1 MDMRRLVMA
10 AALAAAGCVQAIDG
24 PGPGGRDDPPPVP
37 PPPVTPPAPTPA
49 TYARGSMTPLYQLL
63 PRDEYGRLVE
73 GGVAMSDR
81 DYAAPAGAVTTS
93 VQSKLDEIGAQIG
106 AERGG
111 GALAIITRAEDQQRA
126 RTIPFRGN
134 PSDVDFVT
142 VDGRTKL
149 FVPLGGDVMNV
160 GNEVA
165 AVDLSAGGRVTRV
178 KVGIRPQ
185 RVAVHPSG
193 LVFVCNQYSNYVSI
207 IDARR
212 DRLLATAAGPVEIAT
227 EMFCTDLVL
236 VPRNSRLPD
245 GDDVD
250 LYVAND
256 WRGSV
261 LQYGLTIV
269 RDPLSNDPVDV
280 RVTAP
285 ASRDPAN
292 QPAREI
298 TGVAAHPLRL
308 HLGQDQRSLY
318 VAANRGGELSR
329 IDLAS
334 GAVRRIGLGSPAVDV
349 VQINDAVIVPTTM
362 PDRGLLPRDQPAPP
376 QVLAAPVI
384 VQGEAG
390 ATHLAHPGALFD
402 GTRAYNF
409 EDVRNGVFVVDAG
422 LTRAPTYFTDDVSP
436 EANFTAAQKVLT
448 GALPQAIVRNAA
460 GTRVFV
466 AMAGTDE
473 VQELAV
479 RGGAFRLSDAPAR
492 DMATA
497 ERPFALAL
505 NEAAGELYV
514 AAWGGEVID
523 VLDIASGERTA
534 RIDLGYA
541 SPTYPATN
549 LERGEYFYYN
559 TDWSNNG
566 RKSCASCHTDELM
579 VDGFSFANGATAPT
593 ALHKV
598 PASFNLLTTDSYFW
612 NGSFANGSYASL
624 ASDAQ
629 TRTNCELILF
639 GLSEGVASDPSR
651 REGDPANR
659 VRSANDALC
668 RPDTSGPGILPAN
681 FAAIGAVITEQK
693 LIKDDLVRRETGLPF
708 ADVARLMDFWSV
720 SELRLPPNPLRHLA
734 DRGELDS
741 RTAAELERGEVLF
754 RTTGCVSCHQPDHP
768 RQPYADGL
776 EHGAGS
782 AWRTRFVETYLDDPR
797 LLAIVAGG
805 IPQVMLDAISASA
818 PDAEINVHL
827 DPIDYF
833 IPFCFDLTGCLV
845 FDDPLVARGNQRL
858 ESERLAVL
866 AQINL
871 GNAERGFVPGNVRG
885 QPAVN
890 TPSLRGVWWQ
900 GNLLHHGLAR
910 SFAEA
915 ILPPGHPALRAGEVG
930 YAMNR
935 FGAIDVHGATSELSA
950 ADVAALSLFVQ
961 SIE

>member
-1 MDMRRLVMA
+1 MNMRRLVIA
-10 AALAAAGCVQAIDG
+10 VALAAAGCVQAIEG
-24 PGPGGRDDPPPVP
+24 APPGGSAEPPPTP
-37 PPPVTPPAPTPA
+37 PPPVLPPAPTPA
-49 TYARGSMTPLYQLL
+49 IYARGSMAPLYQLL
-63 PRDEYGRLVE
+63 PRAEYGRLVE
-73 GGVAMSDR
+73 GGIAMSDR

-93 VQSKLDEIGAQIG
+93 VAAKLDEIGAQIG

-111 GALAIITRAEDQQRA
+111 APLALIAAVEDQQRA

-142 VDGRTKL
+142 VDGRSKL
-149 FVPLGGDVMNV
+149 FVPLGGDFMNV

-165 AVDLSAGGRVTRV
+165 TVDLGAGNRVTRI

-193 LVFVCNQYSNYVSI
+193 LVFVCNQFSNYVSV

-212 DRLLATAAGPVEIAT
+212 DELLRTAGGPVEIAT
-227 EMFCTDLVL
+227 ELFCTDLAL
-236 VPRNSRLPD
+236 VPRNPRIPD

-256 WRGSV
+256 WRSSV
-261 LQYGLTIV
+261 LHYGLTIV
-269 RDPLSNDPVDV
+269 RDPLTDEPVDV

-308 HLGQDQRSLY
+308 TVSQDQRSLF
-318 VAANRGGELSR
+318 VAANRGGELAR

-334 GAVRRIGLGSPAVDV
+334 GAVRRIGLGAPAVDV
-349 VQINDAVIVPTTM
+349 VQVNDVVVVPTTM
-362 PDRGLLPRDQPAPP
+362 PDRGLLARDQPAPP
-376 QVLAAPVI
+376 QVLAAPVA
-384 VQGEAG
+384 VQTAG
-390 ATHLAHPGALFD
+390 GTAVAHPGAQFD

-409 EDVRNGVFVVDAG
+409 EDIRNGVFVVDAALG
-422 LTRAPTYFTDDVSP
+422 STPTYFTDDISP
-436 EANFTAAQKVLT
+436 EANFSPAQKVLA

-473 VQELAV
+473 VQELVV
-479 RGGAFRLSDAPAR
+479 RGGAFRLADAPAR
-492 DMATA
+492 EMETA

-505 NEAAGELYV
+505 NEPAGELYV
-514 AAWGGEVID
+514 AAWGGEVVD
-523 VLDIASGERTA
+523 VFDIASGTRTA

-541 SPTYPATN
+541 SPDYPATN

-559 TDWSNNG
+559 TEWSNNG

-593 ALHKV
+593 AMHKV
-598 PASFNLLTTDSYFW
+598 PASFNLLTTDAYFW

-639 GLSEGVASDPSR
+639 GLSEGPSSDVSR
-651 REGDPANR
+651 REGDPGNR
-659 VRSANDALC
+659 VRSADDVLC
-668 RPDTSGPGILPAN
+668 RPDTAGPGVLPAN
-681 FAAIGAVITEQK
+681 FAAIGAVITAQK
-693 LIKDDLVRRETGLPF
+693 QIKDDLVRRETGLPF

-720 SELRLPPNPLRHLA
+720 SELRLPPNPLRYLA
-734 DRGELDS
+734 DRGELDGT
-741 RTAAELERGEVLF
+741 TAATLERGAALF
-754 RTTGCVSCHQPDHP
+754 RSTGCANCHQPDHP

-776 EHGAGS
+776 EHGAGA

-797 LLAIVAGG
+797 LLAVVAGG
-805 IPQVMLDAISASA
+805 IPQVLLDAMSASP
-818 PDAEINVHL
+818 PDAEVNLHL

-833 IPFCFDLTGCLV
+833 VPFCFDLTGCLT
-845 FDDPLVARGNQRL
+845 FDDPLAARGNQRL
-858 ESERLAVL
+858 EGERLQVL

-871 GNAERGFVPGNVRG
+871 ANADRGFVPGNLRG
-885 QPAVN
+885 QPAIN
-890 TPSLRGVWWQ
+890 TPSLRGAWWQ
-900 GNLLHHGLAR
+900 GNLLHNGLAR
-910 SFAEA
+910 TLAEA
-915 ILPPGHPALRAGEVG
+915 ILMPGHPALGAGERG
-930 YAMNR
+930 YAMDR
-935 FGAIDVHGATSELSA
+935 FGAVDVHGATSELTA
-950 ADVAALSLFVQ
+950 ADVAALTLFVQ